1 MLDGV
6 WQQQMHLEIQIAN
19 IVGKK
24 QMSLWLYVNSTIT
37 GWRKSIFVVEK
48 KTQKRKTRKSI
59 VQNKII

>member
-6 WQQQMHLEIQIAN
+6 WQQQMRLEIQIAN
-19 IVGKK
+19 IVGKQ

-48 KTQKRKTRKSI
+48 KYKRERLENPLFRIK
-59 VQNKII
+59 